1 MCPIYKIVFQ
11 FWNKMLKV
19 SIFGRAHT
27 SKYCLM
33 KTRWDLFFFILWVDL
48 STVLRH
54 CLVGLYGSSFES
66 LAQVQSTFKPEYV
79 NKRKVLHVQKRTFQQ
94 ASMGK
99 QRPDFFEIKRNFF
112 PSYFHILNRFSNK
125 SDFANFWSIFIESD

>member
-1 MCPIYKIVFQ
+1 M
-11 FWNKMLKV
+11 
-19 SIFGRAHT
+19 
-27 SKYCLM
+27 
-33 KTRWDLFFFILWVDL
+33 RWDLLFFIIWVDL

-99 QRPDFFEIKRNFF
+99 QRPDFFCNKTKFLPFLFF
-112 PSYFHILNRFSNK
+112 KY
-125 SDFANFWSIFIESD
+125 